1 MNIVKKISN
10 FVVEV
15 KQELAK
21 VAWSSRKEIMGATTV
36 VIVTT
41 FMLALFIGA
50 IDMFLS
56 KILSVLFR

>member
-1 MNIVKKISN
+1 MNIFKKISN

-15 KQELAK
+15 RQELSK
-21 VAWSSRKEIMGATTV
+21 VAWSSRKELMGATAV

-41 FMLALFIGA
+41 FFLAVFIGA
-50 IDMFLS
+50 VDMFLS

>member
-1 MNIVKKISN
+1 MNIVKKVSN

-21 VAWSSRKEIMGATTV
+21 VAWSSRKEIMGATAV

-50 IDMFLS
+50 VDMFLS
-56 KILSVLFR
+56 KILSVLFK